1 MNKQN
6 EKLLDDGTMAASYAL
21 PDPEKIRV
29 SLTILDDLV
38 FPIERRGYETNIPRN
53 VDDRAAVAKA
63 MGETVERTARVLM
76 GLDVEVSA

>member
-1 MNKQN
+1 MRMLKAVGRKKTGLSMQP
-6 EKLLDDGTMAASYAL
+6 E
-21 PDPEKIRV
+21 PEKIRV
-29 SLTILDDLV
+29 SLTLTDDLL

-76 GLDVEVSA
+76 GLSIGEEN